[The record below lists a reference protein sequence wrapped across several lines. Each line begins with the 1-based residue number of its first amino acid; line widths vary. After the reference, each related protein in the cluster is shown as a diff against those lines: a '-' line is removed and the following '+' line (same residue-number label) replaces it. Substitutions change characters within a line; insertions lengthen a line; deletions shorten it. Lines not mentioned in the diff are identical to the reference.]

1 MLNKTF
7 MSIAFPRTSYA
18 LLIWCFLFSFMCAG
32 FVSASTAEL
41 EGDKHYVALKRLY
54 TAKKYDAALEFC
66 RKYLE
71 IHGNAVPEG
80 KLAILFGNVL
90 LKSDKPEE
98 LILARN
104 ALRWGYITDPELEE
118 EGIFH
123 VAEAFRRVEF
133 WDESILSYERFLE
146 QFPRSVYAD
155 EAKLR
160 MGDSLVRSGQSGYYG
175 RAVRL
180 FEEIKANPALE
191 AKAKLGLLKAY
202 ALSGDTAKAATILD
216 EFTGA
221 DAKLVQEED
230 SAVMAAA
237 IVEFSR
243 DRLEQA
249 RFYVGLMEERF
260 LASPLIPRSYL
271 MKGDILVRQK
281 RNEEAVIAYEHAMNN
296 HETAPM
302 AVSGLMNIYM
312 GGGDYR
318 KAESLGRELLV
329 DFPYLANRRDIASMT
344 AHAIEA
350 QGDLK
355 NSLLFY
361 KEAESA
367 ADVQRVLTSL
377 HGSNPAA
384 FSEVYPQYLSM
395 VTGSMAFGEMLLGDG
410 RLEDAGTVFK
420 KHVLGPQQNEAVLNL
435 ARVYA
440 SMGYESL
447 ALDFLDDMI
456 ARHSKD
462 SDVFRLY
469 AELSHRLGRIEK
481 SLAMYEKI
489 ADKTAEEWM
498 TLGSM
503 YEKMEKNEKA
513 IACYTKA
520 IAEGAADGYMRR
532 ADLRMRMGAAKKAL
546 PDYTEAMSSS
556 ESDSDKA
563 WAAWQAGRITGKGEF
578 YKSAA
583 ELKGGGVI
591 SKAARIALSDKEFKE
606 KHGGDRPLK

>member
-1 MLNKTF
+1 MLVNTF
-7 MSIAFPRTSYA
+7 MSIAFSRASLTF
-18 LLIWCFLFSFMCAG
+18 LVWCLLFSFMCASA
-32 FVSASTAEL
+32 VSASTSDSED
-41 EGDKHYVALKRLY
+41 DKHYVALKRLY

-98 LILARN
+98 LMLARN

-118 EGIFH
+118 EGLYH

-133 WDESILSYERFLE
+133 WDESILGYQRFLE
-146 QFPRSVYAD
+146 QFPRSVYSD

-180 FEEIKANPALE
+180 FEEIRTNPALE

-202 ALSGDTAKAATILD
+202 ALSGDTAKAAIVLD
-216 EFTGA
+216 EFTGV
-221 DAKLVQEED
+221 DAKLVQNED
-230 SAVMAAA
+230 ITVMAAA
-237 IVEFSR
+237 LAEAAR
-243 DRLEQA
+243 ERLEQA
-249 RFYVGLMEERF
+249 RFYIGLMEEGF
-260 LASPLIPRSYL
+260 IASPLMPRSYL
-271 MKGDILVRQK
+271 LKGDILLKQK
-281 RNEEAVIAYEHAMNN
+281 RNEEAVIAYENAMQN
-296 HETAPM
+296 HETTPM
-302 AVSGLMNIYM
+302 AVSGLMTIYM
-312 GGGDYR
+312 DGGDYR
-318 KAESLGRELLV
+318 KAESLGRELLI
-329 DFPYLANRRDIASMT
+329 DFPYLANRRDIAAMT

-367 ADVQRVLTSL
+367 ADVQRVLASL
-377 HGSNPAA
+377 HKSNPAV
-384 FSEVYPQYLSM
+384 FNEVYPQYLSM
-395 VTGSMAFGEMLLGDG
+395 VTGSMEFGELLLADG
-410 RLEDAGTVFK
+410 KLEDAGTVFK
-420 KHVLGPQQNEAVLNL
+420 KHVLGPEQNKAVLNL

-456 ARHSKD
+456 ARGSKD

-469 AELSHRLGRIEK
+469 AELSYRLERIEK
-481 SLAMYEKI
+481 SMAMYEKI

-520 IAEGAADGYMRR
+520 IAEGAAEGYMRR
-532 ADLRMRMGAAKKAL
+532 ADLRMRTGAAKKAL
-546 PDYTEAMSSS
+546 PDYTEAMSAS
-556 ESDSDKA
+556 ESDADKA
-563 WAAWQAGRITGKGEF
+563 WAAWQAGRITGKDVF
-578 YKSAA
+578 YQSAA
-583 ELKGGGVI
+583 GANGGVI
-591 SKAARIALSDKEFKE
+591 SKAAKIALSDKEFKE
-606 KHGGDRPLK
+606 KHGGDRSLK

>member
-7 MSIAFPRTSYA
+7 MSIALQRKCLVFLVWT
-18 LLIWCFLFSFMCAG
+18 FLFPLLSMY
-32 FVSASTAEL
+32 VASTASADP
-41 EGDKHYVALKRLY
+41 EGDKHYIALKRLH

-71 IHGNAVPEG
+71 IHGNAIPEG
-80 KLAILFGNVL
+80 KLAILFGTVL

-104 ALRWGYITDPELEE
+104 AFRWGYLTDPEFEE
-118 EGIFH
+118 EGLFH
-123 VAEAFRRVEF
+123 VAEAFRRLEM
-133 WDESILSYERFLE
+133 WDESILTYRRFLE

-155 EAKLR
+155 EGKLR
-160 MGDSLVRSGQSGYYG
+160 MGDSMVRAGYSGK
-175 RAVRL
+175 AVSL
-180 FEEIKANPALE
+180 FEEIKTNPAL
-191 AKAKLGLLKAY
+191 AVKAKLGLLKAY
-202 ALSGDTAKAATILD
+202 ALSGEPAKAAIYLD
-216 EFTGA
+216 EFTGT
-221 DAKLVQEED
+221 DAMIIQGED
-230 SAVMAAA
+230 GSVLAAA
-237 IVEFSR
+237 IAEAAR
-243 DRLEQA
+243 DRVEQA
-249 RFYVGLMEERF
+249 RYYIGVMEEKYA
-260 LASPLIPRSYL
+260 ASPLIYRMYL
-271 MKGDILVRQK
+271 VKGDVLLKEKLKQDRK
-281 RNEEAVIAYEHAMNN
+281 GEAIAAYEHASISN
-296 HETAPM
+296 EIAPI
-302 AVSGLMNIYM
+302 SRFRLMEIYM
-312 GGGDYR
+312 GDGDYR
-318 KAESLGRELLV
+318 KAESLGRELLI
-329 DFPYLANRRDIASMT
+329 DYPYLANRRKIAAMT

-355 NSLLFY
+355 GSLLFY

-367 ADVQRVLTSL
+367 TDVQRVLTSL

-384 FSEVYPQYLSM
+384 FNEVYPQYLSM
-395 VTGSMAFGEMLLGDG
+395 VTGSMAFGEMLLADG

-420 KHVLGPQQNEAVLNL
+420 KHVLGPEQNEAVLNL
-435 ARVYA
+435 AKVYA

-469 AELSHRLGRIEK
+469 AELSHRLGRMEK
-481 SLAMYEKI
+481 AMTMYEKI
-489 ADKTAEEWM
+489 SDKTGEEWI

-520 IAEGAADGYMRR
+520 IAEGNSEGHMRR
-532 ADLRMRMGAAKKAL
+532 ADLRMRMGAGKKAL
-546 PDYTEAMSSS
+546 PDYAEAMSAS

-563 WAAWQAGRITGKGEF
+563 WAAWQAGRITGKVEY

-583 ELKGGGVI
+583 EANAGVI
-591 SKAARIALSDKEFKE
+591 SKAAKIALYDKEFKE
-606 KHGGDRPLK
+606 KHGGDRSLK